1 MSGWVG
7 GWVSRW
13 VGGWMSGWVSRWVG
27 GWMSGWVGGFTS
39 ETRYSN
45 VCKGYFYCFV
55 STGGDIWKIWEV
67 SQRINVLHGECMYM
81 CVCVCV
87 CVYVR
92 EGESMKD
99 VCVRSTNE

>member
-7 GWVSRW
+7 LLLRQDILMCAKVIFTVLFPQEVTFGKYGKYPRESMFYMVS
-13 VGGWMSGWVSRWVG
+13 
-27 GWMSGWVGGFTS
+27 
-39 ETRYSN
+39 
-45 VCKGYFYCFV
+45 VC
-55 STGGDIWKIWEV
+55 T
-67 SQRINVLHGECMYM
+67 
-81 CVCVCV
+81 CV

>member
-1 MSGWVG
+1 M
-7 GWVSRW
+7 
-13 VGGWMSGWVSRWVG
+13 GGWMDE
-27 GWMSGWVGGFTS
+27 WVGGFTS

-45 VCKGYFYCFV
+45 VCKDYFYCFV
-55 STGGDIWKIWEV
+55 STGVDIWKIWEV

-81 CVCVCV
+81 CVCV
-87 CVYVR
+87 YVR